1 MRTLHA
7 VGYALELQSASS
19 ASMSSNR
26 AANVHSWKSGDSKE
40 DEKQI
45 IVSENRCS
53 CCLRPFFLER
63 GVRCEDCGRKSCRK
77 GCSRWDP
84 SDNAWRCLF
93 CRQRRYW
100 LKKNGVETFGEL
112 TDEKDLHRY
121 FDTAKSRVYVAGVEN
136 AATSSGE
143 GLAAQ
148 RKEANTMETVRD
160 FVEKIVVGLIGNLDD
175 TPIHRLYDHPSYDKL
190 LERHIAP
197 LVDALSR
204 LAMALQFSLEN
215 KPSTDS
221 PTMAHT
227 ALREI
232 VERAVEEVRKLPGL
246 GGSGGTGK
254 APEARNVAENS
265 YEDILATA
273 ILNKVIEKFQKEQ
286 VDGNSNV
293 LPGKPVSTKCA
304 LSESE
309 AGLDEGVEEGCSSL
323 EPLSQ
328 DDCSS
333 DCSASCS
340 RRVRNQP
347 EPLSLTTEPS
357 RMKRENECRNSLIEE
372 RIEEVTTYASD
383 EDHRENDVLPIKN
396 AHRVPFPELGMDI
409 IDPSQ
414 ESDSQDEPD
423 TPRTHIGLVSPIES
437 WEENWLFQKKRV
449 QTQADPVAM
458 LVPNPSADFKALI
471 GDKDAE
477 DTSDLSECSSAQS
490 DEEIEKELMEAINN
504 VVPRSP
510 REKEFENDLGYSN
523 SNEEKTDW
531 RKLEEEKEE
540 GYKQNRSVERNEEV
554 EEEQVKRKLERV
566 ETVPES
572 RNLIGNGL
580 TKAEMERRTTNLDLL
595 SKEDKRDSIND
606 EVKGNEL
613 DSLSNSVNSKSFTVI
628 ASDEDAL
635 DVPKTPTPTP
645 TRISMLEINLENPRN
660 GETYISQEKIVLKS
674 LECAKK
680 KLMAVNDDIA
690 EVFEDEEAISAQRKV
705 DFHAEDIQQESEYTE
720 HYDIATQRHLDSLT
734 KSESLESTPLTNS
747 SLENNESKCREAVAF
762 AKAESASHLSLQS
775 KDPEAEDRL
784 GTPPRPGTIAERE
797 HRKWENAPP
806 IENNPYSQENI
817 QKRLWERQYSRRSS
831 DIPGIHTELP
841 KSNGADLDVVLTPH
855 EPDIKRFGRD
865 YYINDSRSSGNE
877 KRRRSAVSS
886 SSRPSSS
893 LSQRSSSN
901 GIADQDQQV
910 SFQLEKFE
918 EASLRGSLS
927 RWTYRD
933 PCSSSQFAINPLLL
947 MELDVSTEPS
957 DRDHEKIDRS
967 NETFL
972 RSDIPD
978 GVEHKDDILKL
989 TSDELSRKVAY
1000 NPLYELEKNQRSD
1013 HDSGTFSVDTSH
1025 AEDKKQDEDRWRRL
1039 WIDDDQER
1047 SSTRNEQILS
1057 LNGKRYWTLNGCKYY
1072 TFGGIKNSFGKN
1084 VEEDSDEDYL
1094 KVEARDEPF
1103 DIADFGKFKFQTFGG
1118 IKKSKRIDGKGI
1130 PMYRR
1135 VTLRMRSSYKK
1146 AQGMRW
1152 THSDSVLYKLG
1163 SDENVDRQSDWQSD
1177 YESDSTEEKDK
1188 TKYLDVSKKK
1198 KCNDK
1203 LYKRQTKAV
1212 YCSSRRSSSSDESWQ
1227 DEDEQSTYKM
1237 TIRKFLRD
1245 TSSRKVKSRSNSDN
1259 NSNYFLNTSR
1269 RKVFDGSLRR
1279 SRYQKR
1285 SSDNN
1290 ESLKLEPPIV
1300 PEVVETTF
1308 ETLRDLRG
1316 KGKKKK
1322 RESSKSSERKKIGV
1336 RSLTDLTICFN
1347 TVVRLAIASSNCGV
1361 IVEEQLVRPE
1371 ETQYEETEIILNR
1384 SNDVKSKVTKWQNNN
1399 VENNYQQPVRQ
1410 QSDPSDETEK
1420 DRGKFAMIESQKS
1433 WEDQRMEE
1441 ILENERKNSKNEINA
1456 KLNNQENYENV
1467 VMETKKSANP
1477 VDVNPRKIKR
1487 IDLKAYGFEN
1497 EFFSSKTIR
1506 TSAPRV
1512 VNKLDLKSFGYD
1524 NGIRRTQSNIQ
1535 LNSIGSDEFKAS
1547 NRASGENNLTQS
1559 TETLNKF
1566 ENGNYNDYGLKS
1578 AKSVPNIAKFY
1589 SNSNDQEDEEV
1600 ESYSRNSYDF
1610 GVIKNGSVRNIASN
1624 YGLEKYNV
1632 KSNDSSSDVSENETD
1647 NSSEREQSRRSMND
1661 VKKKILSDEEFDNK
1675 VLPMPSVRRLAEAF
1689 SKQTEPVSAPIS
1701 KVTKSSNVNK
1711 ERSSTPEIQIVET
1724 PRQMH
1729 SLTARSLS
1737 KQFREGL
1744 RQIPNKVT
1752 SPPASHVVMEQP
1764 NLTENQMEV
1773 VQAKSDLSNDTN
1785 VILPGKLKS
1794 NIIFWEQMQKK
1805 S

>member
-1 MRTLHA
+1 ML
-7 VGYALELQSASS
+7 LELTAE
-19 ASMSSNR
+19 M
-26 AANVHSWKSGDSKE
+26 
-40 DEKQI
+40 
-45 IVSENRCS
+45 
-53 CCLRPFFLER
+53 
-63 GVRCEDCGRKSCRK
+63 
-77 GCSRWDP
+77 
-84 SDNAWRCLF
+84 
-93 CRQRRYW
+93 
-100 LKKNGVETFGEL
+100 L
-112 TDEKDLHRY
+112 TLI
-121 FDTAKSRVYVAGVEN
+121 G
-136 AATSSGE
+136 
-143 GLAAQ
+143 
-148 RKEANTMETVRD
+148 
-160 FVEKIVVGLIGNLDD
+160 GLIVAYF
-175 TPIHRLYDHPSYDKL
+175 IYVL
-190 LERHIAP
+190 LAVRN
-197 LVDALSR
+197 D
-204 LAMALQFSLEN
+204 

-221 PTMAHT
+221 PMMAHT

-232 VERAVEEVRKLPGL
+232 VERAVEEARKLPGL

-265 YEDILATA
+265 YEDVLATA

-347 EPLSLTTEPS
+347 EPLSLT
-357 RMKRENECRNSLIEE
+357 IEE

-414 ESDSQDEPD
+414 ESDSQDELD

-510 REKEFENDLGYSN
+510 RKKEFENDLGYSN
-523 SNEEKTDW
+523 SSDLDFSSKENAVNSISNGVCVYDERNEEKTDW

-540 GYKQNRSVERNEEV
+540 GYKQNRSVERSEEV
-554 EEEQVKRKLERV
+554 EEEQVERKLERV

-572 RNLIGNGL
+572 RNLNGNDL

-606 EVKGNEL
+606 EVKRNEL

-628 ASDEDAL
+628 ASDEDTL

-680 KLMAVNDDIA
+680 KLMAVNDDMA
-690 EVFEDEEAISAQRKV
+690 EIFEDEEAMSAQQKV

-877 KRRRSAVSS
+877 KGRRSAVSS

-893 LSQRSSSN
+893 LSQQSSSN
-901 GIADQDQQV
+901 GIADQDQQ
-910 SFQLEKFE
+910 
-918 EASLRGSLS
+918 
-927 RWTYRD
+927 
-933 PCSSSQFAINPLLL
+933 
-947 MELDVSTEPS
+947 
-957 DRDHEKIDRS
+957 
-967 NETFL
+967 
-972 RSDIPD
+972 
-978 GVEHKDDILKL
+978 
-989 TSDELSRKVAY
+989 
-1000 NPLYELEKNQRSD
+1000 
-1013 HDSGTFSVDTSH
+1013 
-1025 AEDKKQDEDRWRRL
+1025 
-1039 WIDDDQER
+1039 
-1047 SSTRNEQILS
+1047 
-1057 LNGKRYWTLNGCKYY
+1057 
-1072 TFGGIKNSFGKN
+1072 
-1084 VEEDSDEDYL
+1084 
-1094 KVEARDEPF
+1094 
-1103 DIADFGKFKFQTFGG
+1103 
-1118 IKKSKRIDGKGI
+1118 
-1130 PMYRR
+1130 
-1135 VTLRMRSSYKK
+1135 
-1146 AQGMRW
+1146 
-1152 THSDSVLYKLG
+1152 
-1163 SDENVDRQSDWQSD
+1163 
-1177 YESDSTEEKDK
+1177 
-1188 TKYLDVSKKK
+1188 
-1198 KCNDK
+1198 
-1203 LYKRQTKAV
+1203 
-1212 YCSSRRSSSSDESWQ
+1212 
-1227 DEDEQSTYKM
+1227 
-1237 TIRKFLRD
+1237 
-1245 TSSRKVKSRSNSDN
+1245 
-1259 NSNYFLNTSR
+1259 
-1269 RKVFDGSLRR
+1269 
-1279 SRYQKR
+1279 
-1285 SSDNN
+1285 
-1290 ESLKLEPPIV
+1290 
-1300 PEVVETTF
+1300 
-1308 ETLRDLRG
+1308 
-1316 KGKKKK
+1316 
-1322 RESSKSSERKKIGV
+1322 
-1336 RSLTDLTICFN
+1336 
-1347 TVVRLAIASSNCGV
+1347 
-1361 IVEEQLVRPE
+1361 E
-1371 ETQYEETEIILNR
+1371 ETQYEETETILNR

-1456 KLNNQENYENV
+1456 KLNNQENYESV
-1467 VMETKKSANP
+1467 VIETKKSANP

-1497 EFFSSKTIR
+1497 EFFSGKTIR

-1535 LNSIGSDEFKAS
+1535 LNSIGSDEFKARFVRTTNKSNLTRRNEYENDRRDIIES

-1566 ENGNYNDYGLKS
+1566 ENGSYNDFGLKS

-1589 SNSNDQEDEEV
+1589 SNSNGQEDEEV

-1632 KSNDSSSDVSENETD
+1632 KSNDSSGDVSENETD

-1764 NLTENQMEV
+1764 NVTENQMEV